1 MVRVHAARTLAEAS
15 LVRESLAAAGFKV
28 QLRGMS
34 RPGLAGE
41 IPIPDAMVDVWVNE
55 ADAEGA
61 LALLAG
67 LDAKAHLEWVCPRCG
82 ERNPASFE
90 VCWSCQQD
98 IRAED

>member
-1 MVRVHAARTLAEAS
+1 MVKVHAAKTLAEAS
-15 LVRESLAAAGFKV
+15 LVRGSLVAAGLEV

-41 IPIPDAMVDVWVNE
+41 IPIPDATVDVWTKQ
-55 ADAEGA
+55 ADAEA
-61 LALLAG
+61 AFALLAG

-90 VCWSCQQD
+90 LCWSCQRD
-98 IRAED
+98 ISAEG

>member
-1 MVRVHAARTLAEAS
+1 ML
-15 LVRESLAAAGFKV
+15 ESLSAAGFEV

-41 IPIPDAMVDVWVNE
+41 IPIPDAMVDVWAKE
-55 ADAEGA
+55 ADAAGA

-67 LDAKAHLEWVCPRCG
+67 LEARAHLEWVCPRCG

-90 VCWSCQQD
+90 VCWSCQRD
-98 IRAED
+98 IAAED